1 MHLRRLLVVLAASVL
16 TPHLFGPTAVGEPQ
30 PAARPLSICD
40 LQESIARLR
49 KDGSKAY
56 RTAIQVEAV
65 FLWVP
70 PHGYTLKDSRCP
82 SVALDPVFVAGDPSV
97 AEFER
102 AYPTFHPSYATDPD
116 LWGPGSAFV
125 VALSGAFEWS
135 AREIPSGMVRV
146 NRVESFKRISVT
158 VFSKELDE
166 ARLAAARRE
175 R

>member
-16 TPHLFGPTAVGEPQ
+16 MPHSFGPTAVGEPQ
-30 PAARPLSICD
+30 AAARRLSICE
-40 LQESIARLR
+40 LRESIAKLQ
-49 KDGSKAY
+49 KEGSETH

-65 FLWVP
+65 FLWIP

-82 SVALDPVFVAGDPSV
+82 SVGLDPVFVAGDPSV

-125 VALSGAFEWS
+125 VALSGTFEWS
-135 AREIPSGMVRV
+135 AREIPHGVVRV

-158 VFSKELDE
+158 AFSKELDE
-166 ARLAAARRE
+166 ARLAAARRK